1 MEVQAKKRK
10 LLLID
15 DEPLMGA
22 LLKNKFKLKYEVT
35 LKLNGLEGLSY
46 ILDGNVPDVVILDL
60 NMPVMGGIEFIQEV
74 RKFNY
79 LHHIVLIVLSGEESA
94 ASRIDAFNAG
104 ADDFL
109 IKPFNM
115 AELSIRIERFFT
127 RYKFDKL

>member
-15 DEPLMGA
+15 DEPLMGV
-22 LLKNKFKLKYEVT
+22 LLKNKFKLGYEVAV
-35 LKLNGLEGLSY
+35 KLNGLEGLSY

-60 NMPVMGGIEFIQEV
+60 NMPVMGGIEFIQEI
-74 RKFNY
+74 RKFTY
-79 LHHIVLIVLSGEESA
+79 LHQIVTIVLSGEESA

-109 IKPFNM
+109 IKPFNI
-115 AELSIRIERFFT
+115 AELSIRTERFFT

>member
-15 DEPLMGA
+15 DEPLMGV
-22 LLKNKFKLKYEVT
+22 LLKNKFKLGYEVAV
-35 LKLNGLEGLSY
+35 KLNGLEGLSY

-60 NMPVMGGIEFIQEV
+60 NMPVMGGIEFIQEI
-74 RKFNY
+74 RKFTY
-79 LHHIVLIVLSGEESA
+79 LHQIVIIVLSGEESA
-94 ASRIDAFNAG
+94 ASRIDAFNAC

>member
-1 MEVQAKKRK
+1 MEGPDKKRK

-15 DEPLMGA
+15 DEPLMGV
-22 LLKNKFKLKYEVT
+22 LLKNKFKLEYEVAV
-35 LKLNGLEGLSY
+35 KVNGLDGLSY

-60 NMPVMGGIEFIQEV
+60 NMPVMGGIEFIQEI

-79 LHHIVLIVLSGEESA
+79 LHQIVLIVLSGEESA
-94 ASRIDAFNAG
+94 ASRIDAFKAG

-127 RYKFDKL
+127 RYKCDQL

>member
-15 DEPLMGA
+15 DEPLMGV
-22 LLKNKFKLKYEVT
+22 LLKNKFKLGYEVAV
-35 LKLNGLEGLSY
+35 KLNGLEGLSY

-60 NMPVMGGIEFIQEV
+60 NMPVMGGIEFIQEI
-74 RKFNY
+74 RKFTY
-79 LHHIVLIVLSGEESA
+79 LHQIVIIVLSGEESA

-109 IKPFNM
+109 IKPFNI
-115 AELSIRIERFFT
+115 AELSIRTERFFT